1 MTLPAFADAAPLLL
15 TAERQRL
22 LHGAPA
28 AIDRYLLLLGCSAA
42 NPPHATAAVGR
53 WDSQTHIWQKIYSV
67 TKLSH

>member
-28 AIDRYLLLLGCSAA
+28 AIDRYLLLSGAQQQTRRTPLHRSVDR
-42 NPPHATAAVGR
+42 TARRTFGKK
-53 WDSQTHIWQKIYSV
+53 STQ
-67 TKLSH
+67 